1 MLAQMSSVILFLV
14 VSTISV
20 NFVKREKFDMK
31 KISRISMFAAL
42 TMVLYFIKLVPFP
55 QGGGCSLLSVLPI
68 MILAVIGGAEEGLIC
83 AIIVASLK
91 LILAPPYYPLQ
102 IPLDYYGAMLAIA
115 FTPMFGVDSKLKLF
129 VGGISAGF
137 LSMIFSVLSGVLFFS
152 QFAPEGM
159 NPWLYSFVYNASGYG
174 IEIVASALLLAA
186 MPLNMMKKQLKY
198 V

>member
-1 MLAQMSSVILFLV
+1 MLAQMSSMVLFLV

-31 KISRISMFAAL
+31 KISRISIFAAL

-68 MILAVIGGAEEGLIC
+68 MILAVVGGTGEGVIC

-91 LILAPPYYPLQ
+91 LVLAPPYYPLQ
-102 IPLDYYGAMLAIA
+102 IPLDYYGAMLVIA
-115 FTPMFGVDSKLKLF
+115 FTPLFGVDDKFKLF
-129 VGGISAGF
+129 LGGISAGF
-137 LSMIFSVLSGVLFFS
+137 VSMIFSVLSGVLFFS

-159 NPWLYSFVYNASGYG
+159 NPWLYSFIYNVSGYG
-174 IEIVASALLLAA
+174 VEVIASVIVLVF
-186 MPLNMMKKQLKY
+186 MPLNSIRKQFKY
-198 V
+198 A